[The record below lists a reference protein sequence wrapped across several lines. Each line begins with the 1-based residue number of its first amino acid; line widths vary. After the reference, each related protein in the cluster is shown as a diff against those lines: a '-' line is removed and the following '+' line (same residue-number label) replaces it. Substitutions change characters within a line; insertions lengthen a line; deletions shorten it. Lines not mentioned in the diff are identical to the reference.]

1 MTRRNE
7 MLEKDIEKI
16 LTTEIKKLG
25 GRAYKFISPGNS
37 GVPDRIVV
45 LPGGKMMFVE
55 LKAKTG
61 SLSVLQSVQ
70 VKRLIELG
78 QKVYVVYGLKGL
90 KDFFNEI
97 GAHEAAAKM
106 QKKLEGG
113 KQ

>member
-1 MTRRNE
+1 

-16 LTTEIKKLG
+16 LISEIKKLG
-25 GRAYKFISPGNS
+25 GKAYKFISPGNS

-45 LPGGKMMFVE
+45 LPGGKIMFVE
-55 LKAKTG
+55 LKTKTG

-90 KDFFNEI
+90 RDFFDVI
-97 GAHEAAAKM
+97 GDREASAKM
-106 QKKLEGG
+106 QKRLEGG
-113 KQ
+113 KE

>member
-1 MTRRNE
+1 

-97 GAHEAAAKM
+97 GAHEAADKM

>member
-1 MTRRNE
+1 

-45 LPGGKMMFVE
+45 LPGGKMIFVE

>member
-1 MTRRNE
+1 

-113 KQ
+113 MQ

>member
-1 MTRRNE
+1 

>member
-1 MTRRNE
+1 MTRRNG

>member
-1 MTRRNE
+1 MF
-7 MLEKDIEKI
+7 EKDIEKI

-97 GAHEAAAKM
+97 GAHEATAKM

>member
-1 MTRRNE
+1 

-45 LPGGKMMFVE
+45 LPGGKIMFVE
-55 LKAKTG
+55 LKTKTG

-90 KDFFNEI
+90 RDFFDVI
-97 GAHEAAAKM
+97 GACEAAARM
-106 QKKLEGG
+106 QKRLEGG
-113 KQ
+113 KE